1 MHKPNRHPTS
11 NPNFDHES
19 PRNPPFF
26 VPFSMVK
33 PPHVRRPVAFQGQLC
48 HQLLGPARRQPQGL
62 AIGDSM
68 GKLGKSQEF
77 LQGNSGKFREIQG
90 TKITLPGPSTC
101 SLCFPFAEF
110 SMNNLNWNNWTWSTI
125 PKASQWLCGETC
137 VIPNGPLKW
146 SAHNGHDF

>member
-1 MHKPNRHPTS
+1 
-11 NPNFDHES
+11 
-19 PRNPPFF
+19 
-26 VPFSMVK
+26 MVK

-90 TKITLPGPSTC
+90 NSEN
-101 SLCFPFAEF
+101 FWEF
-110 SMNNLNWNNWTWSTI
+110 LGISGFSY
-125 PKASQWLCGETC
+125 
-137 VIPNGPLKW
+137 
-146 SAHNGHDF
+146 